1 MPPATRPGLPDET
14 ADPLRRTALDLAIQ
28 VAVAGEEGPK
38 TVARAQEFHAF
49 LKGADKVY
57 EKKVDRGVNGVS

>member
-28 VAVAGEEGPK
+28 VAVGGEEGGK
-38 TVARAQEFHAF
+38 TVARAQEYHTF
-49 LKGADKVY
+49 LKGEDKTY
-57 EKKVDRGVNGVS
+57 EKKVGRGVNGVS